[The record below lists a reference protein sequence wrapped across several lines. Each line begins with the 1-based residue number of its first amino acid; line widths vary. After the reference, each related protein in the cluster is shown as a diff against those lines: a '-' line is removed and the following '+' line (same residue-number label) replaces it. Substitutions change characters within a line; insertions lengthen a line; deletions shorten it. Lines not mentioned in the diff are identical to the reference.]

1 VQRWIVH
8 PYIKMGSCDSC
19 LARIPYATLVATIM
33 CILGVIVFCGT
44 MHRGSTLSVLMFDQV
59 FKMHLFWID
68 TVQMVFII
76 IGAVMGALG
85 LMILTVG
92 FLTTG
97 ATRNTVYRAWGSRVG
112 GRISCAVFMGITYIL
127 QLAWVLMF
135 IFLVITT
142 FVYTTFWQM
151 CANPRVSTRQDCID
165 FTQFYFFF
173 PEGHPQEDMKV
184 CGDQDIKL
192 FCKDYVEKAE
202 IMFIL
207 ATVSCILIILSLIH
221 YLMCL
226 AANYAH
232 IRDHEKLQEIQ
243 DLHLLTD
250 VAGFDKN
257 RF

>member
-1 VQRWIVH
+1 MLGAYTVRHPCGDHHVHTWRYRFLRNDAQRINPFRSYVRSSVQNAFILDRYRPNGFH
-8 PYIKMGSCDSC
+8 HHRCSHGC
-19 LARIPYATLVATIM
+19 LRSYDTHSRI
-33 CILGVIVFCGT
+33 FN
-44 MHRGSTLSVLMFDQV
+44 HRCYQ
-59 FKMHLFWID
+59 
-68 TVQMVFII
+68 
-76 IGAVMGALG
+76 
-85 LMILTVG
+85 
-92 FLTTG
+92 
-97 ATRNTVYRAWGSRVG
+97 NTVYRAWGSRVG